1 MTFHPEEKTD
11 MPVAMT
17 RPAPAPTDETD
28 DPALLSPGGTQ
39 AAVPAI
45 AVPATFPAS
54 GPIAC
59 DQPMSPAA
67 HTALAV
73 AQRLEALLR
82 EEITLLRG
90 ASVDMLKQMN
100 HRKSQCLLELSRAA
114 RALGDEPAPPALEQG
129 LDRLKQVVADNQQTL
144 STHIVA
150 VRDIAGLIAEV
161 MQAHESDGTYA
172 DRPAPRPPL
181 GGAHAADS
189 GGALRPDQKG
199 ANP

>member
-1 MTFHPEEKTD
+1 MTSHPEEKTN
-11 MPVAMT
+11 MPAAMT
-17 RPAPAPTDETD
+17 RPAHTPADDED
-28 DPALLSPGGTQ
+28 NRAMALPGG
-39 AAVPAI
+39 ADD
-45 AVPATFPAS
+45 S
-54 GPIAC
+54 GPA
-59 DQPMSPAA
+59 DALPMSPAA

-73 AQRLEALLR
+73 AGRLEALLR

-90 ASVDMLKQMN
+90 ASVDTLKQMN

-129 LDRLKQVVADNQQTL
+129 LDRLKQVVADNQDTL

-181 GGAHAADS
+181 GGEHAADA
-189 GGALRPDQKG
+189 GGAYRPDQKG
-199 ANP
+199 ATP